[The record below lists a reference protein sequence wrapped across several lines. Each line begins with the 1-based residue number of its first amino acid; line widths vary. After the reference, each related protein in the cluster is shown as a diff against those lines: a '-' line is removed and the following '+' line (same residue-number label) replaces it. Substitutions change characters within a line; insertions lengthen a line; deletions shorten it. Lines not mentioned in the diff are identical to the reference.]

1 LSTKRYKL
9 YDADGGFLRLCSEQQ
24 KDSLIA
30 LGKVTADERDGRI
43 RGLHYRRDDPDDRR
57 ERHTGTP
64 SISNEPKLNTK
75 FTYHEHIEGTTVS
88 IIQHK
93 MPWHHRDA
101 SAGCEY
107 FIRQVY
113 WQVQLD
119 CIAKPD
125 FRALAKEC
133 EPPLKQAA

>member
-9 YDADGGFLRLCSEQQ
+9 FDADGGFLRLCSERQ

-43 RGLHYRRDDPDDRR
+43 RGLHYRRDDPENRH
-57 ERHTGTP
+57 ERYTGAP

-75 FTYHEHIEGTTVS
+75 FTYREHIQGTSVA

-93 MPWHHRDA
+93 MPWAHRDA
-101 SAGCEY
+101 SDGCEY

-113 WQVQLD
+113 RQVQID
-119 CIAKPD
+119 CLAKPN
-125 FRALAKEC
+125 FRALAQAC
-133 EPPLKQAA
+133 AEPEKQAA